1 MPELPPKDLVFR
13 IYRDIRFSSDPT
25 PYKTHF
31 SAAWSRTGRK
41 GPYACYY
48 VQIQPGGKS
57 FVGSGLWHP
66 EAAPLALLRRNI
78 NRRPH
83 LIKSVLTEDRLRKDI
98 LKVNAK
104 DEKKAVKAFAAS
116 NAENALKTKPKGY
129 EADNPN
135 IELLKLKNFTIG
147 KSLTD
152 EEIADP
158 KGIETVARVIATM
171 APFVTYLNGV
181 VMPDEDASGSDE
193 DEDEGDDAGE
203 ADEAE

>member
-1 MPELPPKDLVFR
+1 MFR

-48 VQIQPGGKS
+48 AQIQPGGKS

-66 EAAPLALLRRNI
+66 EATPLALLRRNI
-78 NRRPH
+78 DRRPH
-83 LIKSVLTEDRLRKDI
+83 IIKGVLSENRLRKDI
-98 LKVNAK
+98 LNVNAN
-104 DEKKAVKAFAAS
+104 DEKKAVKAFTTS

-129 EADNPN
+129 DADHPN

-147 KSLTD
+147 RSLTD
-152 EEIADP
+152 EEVADTRV
-158 KGIETVARVIATM
+158 IETVSRLISTM
-171 APFVTYLNGV
+171 APFVTYLNSV
-181 VMPDEDASGSDE
+181 VMPDEDDASSSGE
-193 DEDEGDDAGE
+193 DEEAENEDDAE
-203 ADEAE
+203 